1 MTPST
6 PAISNPTVVK
16 FGELLKTLKQNWL
29 LWCVP
34 TLLFTAVALAY
45 ALNRLPTWQ
54 ATQALLVR
62 DEAGGGVGRQ
72 GRFDN
77 IDAMKTAQETL
88 VEISKNQ
95 RVVTGVLNQ
104 VGPPAGE
111 EVSADWPDAIDI
123 KTLQDAISLNPPKG
137 AEFGRTE
144 VLYLAVKAHDPDRAI
159 ELSQA
164 VCDQMEARLQELR
177 DAKAKSITA
186 ELARTVD
193 LAQADLSV
201 ATKQLETIETEVG
214 SDLGELRVL
223 NESGAG
229 ESNLRSSLNAIKNEL
244 RQASTARDANE
255 QQLKLLF
262 AAQKDT
268 NALVATPSRLLES
281 QPALKRLKEGLVD
294 AQLRTAQL
302 LGSMSADHPQAQ
314 AARSAEQEVRHHLRN
329 ELESAIRGLTADLK
343 VSESQIASLERQVTD
358 AELRLSRLARLRA
371 RYGNLVAEVRQCN
384 ATLERAQKD
393 LADARASGAAAH
405 SASLVTRLDSP
416 QVGNGPIGPGKTVIV
431 GSGFLGGLICGL
443 GLVFLTVPTSTGSRG
458 RRLTDYLGFGR
469 RASDK
474 QGNRRGDDHA
484 GRQEGSGDRGQGTGQ
499 GKRRETDAPGK
510 RRESDFVPPAV
521 VVTPVPAETSPCRER
536 QGDRR
541 GSGDRRN
548 REEPQTTPT
557 DEAVGT
563 A

>member
-1 MTPST
+1 MTTST
-6 PAISNPTVVK
+6 PTILVAS
-16 FGELLKTLKQNWL
+16 TLPFKQHLTTLQKHWR
-29 LWCVP
+29 LWTVP
-34 TLLFTAVALAY
+34 TLLFTTVALVY
-45 ALNRLPTWQ
+45 AVCRQPTWQ
-54 ATQALLVR
+54 ASQALLVR

-77 IDAMKTAQETL
+77 VDAMKTAQETL

-95 RVVTGVLNQ
+95 SVVSAVLHQ
-104 VGPPAGE
+104 IGPPAGE
-111 EVSADWPDAIDI
+111 KDSANWPNALDI
-123 KTLQDAISLNPPKG
+123 KTMQDAISLSPPKG

-144 VLYLAVKAHDPDRAI
+144 VLYLAVKAHTPQRAI
-159 ELSQA
+159 ALSQA
-164 VCDQMEARLQELR
+164 VCDQMEARLQEVR

-193 LAQADLSV
+193 LAQADLDA

-244 RQASTARDANE
+244 RQVTTIRDANE

-268 NALVATPSRLLES
+268 SALVATPSRLLES
-281 QPALKRLKEGLVD
+281 QPALRRLKEGLVD

-314 AARSAEQEVRHHLRN
+314 AARAAEQEVRQHLRD

-343 VSESQIASLERQVTD
+343 VSETQIASLQRQAND
-358 AELRLSRLARLRA
+358 AEQRLGRLAKLRA
-371 RYGNLVAEVRQCN
+371 RYGNLVAEVKQCN
-384 ATLERAQKD
+384 TTLERAQKD

-405 SASLVTRLDSP
+405 SASLITRLDSP
-416 QVGNGPIGPGKTVIV
+416 QVGNSPIGPGKTVIV
-431 GSGFLGGLICGL
+431 GSGFLGGLTCGL
-443 GLVFLTVPTSTGSRG
+443 GLVFLMVPPVHSQR
-458 RRLTDYLGFGR
+458 RRLSDYLGFGR
-469 RASDK
+469 RATDK
-474 QGNRRGDDHA
+474 GTEVRGQGAGHANRRGT
-484 GRQEGSGDRGQGTGQ
+484 DRPGT
-499 GKRRETDAPGK
+499 RRETD
-510 RRESDFVPPAV
+510 FTPPPV
-521 VVTPVPAETSPCRER
+521 VMTPPPVPTSAPRER

-541 GSGDRRN
+541 TGNDRRN
-548 REEPQTTPT
+548 REEPQPDPSDEPVNTP
-557 DEAVGT
+557 
-563 A
+563 